1 MNERLQTF
9 KNNIK
14 NKKVALLGMGIS
26 NRAAVDFL
34 LSAGAILSARD
45 KNPAPDAEITEFLTS
60 RGVKMIYGE
69 GYLSDI
75 TEDIVFKSPG
85 IRFDIPE
92 LVSAAENGVVIT
104 SEMEVFTNICPAKI
118 FAVTG
123 SDGKTTTTT
132 LVAKM
137 LEKTAEK
144 TGAKVYLGGN
154 IGTPLLPY
162 VEEMTE
168 NDFAVLE
175 LSSFQLHTMQT
186 APVSA
191 IVTNVTPNHLNWH
204 TSMEEYVESKK
215 NIYRGQTESC
225 RLVLNANNEITA
237 SMADETRASV
247 TFFAFGN
254 EPKTKPCCYFEN
266 GNIYYDNG
274 EKQLVMT
281 RNDIRLVGDHN
292 VENYMAAISAVWGY
306 TAVPDMIEVARTFNG
321 VAHRIE
327 LIAEKDGVKFYNS
340 SIDTSPTRTLA
351 ALASFEEKLAAL
363 PEGILTPLTREFDK
377 KGVELSGG
385 ESQKIAIAR
394 VFARDYD
401 LMILDEPSSALD
413 PIAEYELNRSI
424 LENAKDKTVIF
435 ISHRLSTTRMA
446 DRIYMFDQ
454 GAIVEVGSHDRLM
467 AKNGK
472 YAEMYRTQAKKY
484 RSGTK

>member
-75 TEDIVFKSPG
+75 TEDIIFKSPG

-92 LVSAAENGVVIT
+92 LVSAAENGVEIT

-132 LVAKM
+132 LIAKM

-175 LSSFQLHTMQT
+175 LSSFQLHMMQT

-237 SMADETRASV
+237 SMADETRANV

-351 ALASFEEKLAAL
+351 ALASFEEKLIVIVGGYDKHIPIEPLIAPLAAKAKFVVAT
-363 PEGILTPLTREFDK
+363 GDT
-377 KGVELSGG
+377 GLS
-385 ESQKIAIAR
+385 
-394 VFARDYD
+394 V
-401 LMILDEPSSALD
+401 LSALAAYGYAKKD
-413 PIAEYELNRSI
+413 MAYLGDFDSAVRFAAKKADEGDTVLLSPAAASFDAFKNFEERGNRFR
-424 LENAKDKTVIF
+424 T
-435 ISHRLSTTRMA
+435 
-446 DRIYMFDQ
+446 
-454 GAIVEVGSHDRLM
+454 IVEKLWSF
-467 AKNGK
+467 
-472 YAEMYRTQAKKY
+472 
-484 RSGTK
+484 